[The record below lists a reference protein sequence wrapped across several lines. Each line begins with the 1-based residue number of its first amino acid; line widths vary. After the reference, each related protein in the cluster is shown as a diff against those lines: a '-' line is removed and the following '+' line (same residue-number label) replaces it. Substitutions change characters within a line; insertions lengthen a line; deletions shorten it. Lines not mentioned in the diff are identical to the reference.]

1 MTVTNPVNKN
11 IFSGDGITTV
21 FSYTFQLPASSN
33 GSDIY
38 LFVFDN
44 LGVMTPITSNFTLD
58 LNAATITYPVTP
70 GIAPLAPAVAAL
82 PANWQIVAMRIESL
96 TQALNMVTQGPF
108 PAAGIMA
115 AFDML
120 TFICQQLQEQINRA
134 TLVAV
139 NVPGPATPVVA
150 PTVYP
155 VGLVQVNGT
164 WAQLVTLS
172 VANPTVQFLGFVTS
186 GDMAGQWFFYTGNVL
201 LGNQGFLGIGG

>member
-21 FSYTFQLPASSN
+21 FSYTMQLPAASV
-33 GSDIY
+33 GADLY

-44 LGVMTPITSNFTLD
+44 LGNMTLITDNFTLN
-58 LNAATITYPVTP
+58 LANATITYPVTP
-70 GIAPLAPAVAAL
+70 GVAPLAPADTAL
-82 PANWQIVAMRIESL
+82 PANWQLVVMRIESI
-96 TQALNMVTQGPF
+96 TQALDMVTQGPF

-120 TFICQQLQEQINRA
+120 TMICQQLQEQIDRA

-139 NVPGPATPVVA
+139 NIPGPDIPVVA

-155 VGLVQVNGT
+155 VGLVQLNAT
-164 WAQLVTLS
+164 WAQGVTYS
-172 VANPTVQFLGFVTS
+172 QTTPTAQFLLFVTS
-186 GDMAGQWFFYTGNVL
+186 GDLAGQWFFYTGDVT